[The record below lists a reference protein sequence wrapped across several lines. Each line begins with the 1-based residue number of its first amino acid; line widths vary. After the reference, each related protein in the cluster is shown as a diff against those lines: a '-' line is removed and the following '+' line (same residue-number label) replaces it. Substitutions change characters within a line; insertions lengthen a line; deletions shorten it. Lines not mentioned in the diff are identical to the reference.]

1 MATAIDQLPEVAAIS
16 NNRINAAICAAA
28 ALRSM
33 LVRARTRDDLDAA
46 LALVCTVAGGAPT
59 LLATF
64 YGTRVPSL
72 YINHGWSED
81 WLLRYVERGYGK
93 IDPIVRASAGEPVV
107 WSTRLYAP
115 GLTQAQRRFV
125 ADCENHELTHGLT
138 YIADKGGGVRYVL
151 SMIGRQVED
160 DRALR
165 DLLEMLL
172 PDLAEVAHRVFASNA
187 RIAKTSKIQQTVIDL
202 YCKRGFK
209 RTEVASALGKSVYT
223 IDYHIG
229 RLMETYEASTVEQ
242 LMYKIG
248 ACE

>member
-1 MATAIDQLPEVAAIS
+1 MTTAIDQLPEVAAIS

-46 LALVCTVAGGAPT
+46 LALICTIAGGAPT

-64 YGTRVPSL
+64 YGAKVPSL

-81 WLLRYVERGYGK
+81 WLLRYVERGYVK
-93 IDPIVRASAGEPVV
+93 VDPVVRGLAGAPVV
-107 WSTRLYAP
+107 WSERLYAP
-115 GLTQAQRRFV
+115 GLTPAQRKFV
-125 ADCENHELTHGLT
+125 VDCEHHGLTHGLT
-138 YIADKGGGVRYVL
+138 YIADKGAGVRYVL

-187 RIAKTSKIQQTVIDL
+187 RIAKTSKIQQSVIEL
-202 YCKRGFK
+202 YCKKGFK
-209 RTEVASALGKSVYT
+209 RFEVAAALGKSVFT

-229 RLMETYEASTVEQ
+229 RLMETYEAATIEQ